1 MDKNPEIIEE
11 ILKAIDIIS
20 KSNSDTLTYDQTFIC
35 EIVDNSDAKN
45 GRYLVTDGFAKYDAF
60 SETTS
65 YAIGAQVRV
74 TVLQGDSTQ
83 TKYITGLATNSDMNQ
98 PITYLSA
105 LNTIL
110 DMQDLTRLSNFSR
123 EKEIGLVANGTK
135 ELELIWD
142 FDFKE
147 HPNLWT
153 DGLYTSLFVEA
164 SFKTNLEH
172 IKSGSYGLFLR
183 VNIKMDNGQ
192 LVNIDYTFDN
202 DEYFG
207 NPYKFFV
214 FTNQSKKFNIKDFKQ
229 IDSISLW
236 FYQRNDF
243 KTVFNEKYEP
253 VIVND
258 KQVADLFVSNIRI
271 GLGTD
276 LSDIEDNT
284 VKLTT
289 INSLG
294 YYNNEQNY
302 NKEVQIDFWWFNK
315 DDENKYVGFS
325 DGAASKKIESEEDWI
340 NQSGEDGNLFGI
352 KLDKNRINTVLTS
365 GYKEHL
371 YIEATEQEQKLESK
385 KSSNVPTDEYSLNL
399 MVNIQEAHDALIEI
413 KNLIELEYVPALDSF
428 SNFMRSTDFP
438 KNDFIINLDGLKNY
452 IDRDFIQENDSLQT
466 RQFSFLKYYKEILRY
481 IALIQSSI
489 KNEPPSLIKDI
500 DRILPQDCFN
510 LFYGNIFLQ
519 FNKWFDSKNDAE
531 KGLMD
536 ILNNIGTIFT
546 NIKGLDSNIK
556 NNFPN
561 YLKYYNDFLKK
572 VLYIEKIF
580 TDKKDIIDEKI
591 PDRVNLEVIE
601 NTKSE
606 DEITEPEDNYLFVG
620 KIQEKQHYRNNFYY
634 YKDSEGNYKIE
645 EVFDQNKD
653 YYIPLIKLKKPDSN
667 FIFYKIIIEFIE
679 IIDSKE
685 IIIDSKDY
693 DLKYYL
699 DLTNEWEKTNYS
711 ITNNLYS
718 IYWYRYEKDCEGD
731 FIGGKDWKRL
741 ENNIPISYE
750 KITSKVGEE
759 ATFEFQESEN
769 SLTLEEESWLPDE
782 DLDNI
787 DEDGST
793 YWKEKHSSNNKSSLH
808 IVLNPQKLEDK
819 FKVVLFYNHN
829 KFESNVITFENLN
842 HPNKSEIIKS
852 TIIPIK
858 HHVDSASHYAV
869 YNAASH
875 QLLNPSDGYLNRQVL
890 AELDKASSKQGHI
903 YWYFPAEKTQLTYDE
918 KQIEAGK
925 FSGKIGVRPIYTASV
940 YTNGKKFKKIEFNE
954 ESYEPNKYYLKNIN
968 GNYKLSDSSEKD
980 NSLTYYEL
988 QDNQKVLLRYDEK
1001 EGLFFDGISQN
1012 SETKEYSTNNG
1023 EQVLFKN
1030 LEALYVLQSDSTS
1043 SWYFLEVPKK
1053 DLTPNLIKEEEEKE
1067 EKIEIWAS
1075 AQTMEKIYVPG
1086 EDGNICF
1093 SKKIDLDSNNDW
1105 EKSLS
1110 FPYQIKSS
1118 YEPLNENNVIYC
1130 QFIDN
1135 NGIMYEGNIGFTFG
1149 VFGSNGTDY
1158 TVIIKP
1164 IVDKKS
1170 IFIEGGNLGLSVEV
1184 RDKNNDLVDISD
1196 INYVW
1201 DNYDEANKTIQ
1212 NNSGISSYICSEEEI
1227 GDNKKKYLRIELKDN
1242 GLIRYG
1248 ILKIFVSI
1256 EGLNHKLTA
1265 SYPIAWAAEEK
1276 YKLSG
1281 PTIVTYDSKGSLLK
1295 YDVSPYI
1302 LSSNG
1307 EQINE
1312 ANIAIK
1318 YLDSNFNIHPT
1329 GQAQDEK
1336 VEREILNYLPKIDQ
1350 NDKSLLPNPLFINN
1364 LNVYPFIEVSTDQ
1377 EVVFIQPLL
1386 IIQDQFE
1393 SDLINKWNGQF
1404 KIDENNNYILTA
1416 MVGAGIKNDDDNSFS
1431 GVLMGDVQGKT
1442 GFAESGLGL
1451 YGFHRGG
1458 QSFGF
1463 NIDGT
1468 AFIGKSG
1475 AGRIRFDGD
1484 RGLIYSASWENSFYK
1499 TDEKGNKVL
1508 IDNSKPPIRSDGTL
1522 GQGSAGMAIDLLDGH
1537 IDAYNFK
1544 LTGGTTL
1551 LLQSDPGSNEDYLF
1565 LGQSDNSYIQFTK
1578 NGDLNIKVSS
1588 FSLSSNGEIDST
1600 VIEALNPSF
1609 VTPDEFTQQTIVEK
1623 MVNGGDT
1630 IKIIDGHIFINAT
1643 RINTGVLHS
1652 SNWIETGGK
1661 INDNGEIIK
1670 SGTQGMAISL
1680 LNGHI
1685 DAYDFK
1691 LTGGNSLYLNS
1702 NPNSNSNDDYYFKI
1716 NHQDN
1721 NYLRF
1726 TKDGALQISVEG
1738 DNSYFN
1744 AKNFTLDAESPLTT
1758 FLNIN
1763 IAYWSKYQNEPTNIK
1778 ISVEAQVCLQIATGI
1793 ITFENDNYK
1802 SHFSGGWSFVLE
1814 HWKEYLKIGTAD
1826 LTEDNWKRIL
1836 TEVYDINGNGGVD
1849 SEDSRY
1855 INRMGHFLKD
1865 LSSRLLKLQ
1874 FNKESFSISR
1884 EYTYSNNTKKIE
1896 KIFEVNKDGVN
1907 LSDVQLFNMK
1917 LLSTEDTKY
1926 ADPIWNDK
1934 KIIGYNVIENSTM
1947 PKEYKIEENGRYF
1960 KIEPFQLIEEINKDD
1975 QGNPIYTVDHPYS
1988 ALIADFE
1995 GYGAF
2000 TGGNSTQVV
2009 KRRLWITPKEIISE
2023 VDGVSKGTA
2032 PHLSLDWHDL
2042 LTAAVRIIRNWGK
2055 IKDQLDNI
2063 EDVE

>member
-45 GRYLVTDGFAKYDAF
+45 GRYLVTDGSAKYDAF

-83 TKYITGLATNSDMNQ
+83 TKYITGLATSSDMNQ

-110 DMQDLTRLSNFSR
+110 DMQDLTKLSNFSR

-164 SFKTNLEH
+164 SFKTNLEY

-183 VNIKMDNGQ
+183 INIKMDDGQ

-236 FYQRNDF
+236 FYQRDDF
-243 KTVFNEKYEP
+243 KTIFGEDYNP
-253 VIVND
+253 VIVDNEEI
-258 KQVADLFVSNIRI
+258 ADLFVSNIRV

-276 LSDIEDNT
+276 LSDIKDNT

-325 DGAASKKIESEEDWI
+325 DGIASRKIESEED
-340 NQSGEDGNLFGI
+340 QFGEDGNLFGI
-352 KLDKNRINTVLTS
+352 KLDKDRPHTVLTS

-371 YIEATEQEQKLESK
+371 YLEATKEEQRLESK
-385 KSSNVPTDEYSLNL
+385 KSSNVPIDEYSLNL
-399 MVNIQEAHDALIEI
+399 MANIQEAHDALIEI
-413 KNLIELEYVPALDSF
+413 KNLINLEYVPALDSF

-452 IDRDFIQENDSLQT
+452 IDRDFIQENNSFQT

-481 IALIQSSI
+481 IAFIQSSI

-510 LFYGNIFLQ
+510 LFYGNNIFLQ
-519 FNKWFDSKNDAE
+519 FNKWFDGENNAE

-536 ILNNIGTIFT
+536 ILNSIETIFT
-546 NIKGLDSNIK
+546 NIEKLESEIK
-556 NNFPN
+556 SNFPN

-572 VLYIEKIF
+572 VLYIKDTFKI
-580 TDKKDIIDEKI
+580 KKDIINEKI
-591 PDRVNLEVIE
+591 PNEVTLEIIE
-601 NTKSE
+601 NADSQDT
-606 DEITEPEDNYLFVG
+606 YLFVG
-620 KIQEKQHYRNNFYY
+620 KIQEKEHYRNNFYY
-634 YKDSEGNYKIE
+634 YKDNDGNYKVE

-653 YYIPLIKLKKPDSN
+653 YYIPSIKLKKLDDN
-667 FIFYKIIIEFIE
+667 FTFYKIII
-679 IIDSKE
+679 DSKE
-685 IIIDSKDY
+685 Y

-699 DLTNEWEKTNYS
+699 DLTNEWEKTDYS

-718 IYWYRYEKDCEGD
+718 IYWYRYEKDYEGD
-731 FIGGKDWKRL
+731 SIGGKDWKRL
-741 ENNIPISYE
+741 DDNIPISYE

-759 ATFEFQESEN
+759 ATFEFKESEN
-769 SLTLEEESWLPDE
+769 SLTLKEESWLPDE
-782 DLDNI
+782 DLDNV

-793 YWKEKHSSNNKSSLH
+793 YWKEKHSSNNKSSLR

-858 HHVDSASHYAV
+858 HHVNSASHYAV

-890 AELDKASSKQGHI
+890 AELDKASSKKGYI
-903 YWYFPAEKTQLTYDE
+903 YWYFPADKTQLTYSE
-918 KQIEAGK
+918 EQIEAGK
-925 FSGKIGVRPIYTASV
+925 FSGKLGIRPAYTASV
-940 YTNGKKFKKIEFNE
+940 YTNGRKFEKIEFNKDKP
-954 ESYEPNKYYLKNIN
+954 YEKNKYYLKNVN
-968 GNYKLSDSSEKD
+968 GNYELSSSSEED

-988 QDNQKVLLRYDEK
+988 QNNQKVLLRYGNDK
-1001 EGLFFDGISQN
+1001 QFSDGILLDN
-1012 SETKEYSTNNG
+1012 ETKEYKTDNG
-1023 EQVLFKN
+1023 EQVLFRN
-1030 LEALYVLQSDSTS
+1030 LEAQYFLQSASTS
-1043 SWYFLEVPKK
+1043 SWYSLKVPKK
-1053 DLTPNLIKEEEEKE
+1053 DLIPDSTEEEE
-1067 EKIEIWAS
+1067 IEIWAS
-1075 AQTMEKIYVPG
+1075 AQTMEKTYVPG

-1093 SKKIDLDSNNDW
+1093 SKEINLDSNNDW
-1105 EKSLS
+1105 EKNLS

-1118 YEPLNENNVIYC
+1118 YEPLYENNIIYC
-1130 QFIDN
+1130 QFIDD

-1158 TVIIKP
+1158 TVVVKP
-1164 IVDKKS
+1164 IIDKKN

-1184 RDKNNDLVDISD
+1184 RDKNNDLVDISG

-1201 DNYDEANKTIQ
+1201 DNYGEDNETIQ
-1212 NNSGISSYICSEEEI
+1212 NNDGISSYVCSEEDAE
-1227 GDNKKKYLRIELKDN
+1227 DNKKKYLRIELKDN
-1242 GLIRYG
+1242 NLIRYG

-1256 EGLNHKLTA
+1256 GGLNHKLTA
-1265 SYPIAWAAEEK
+1265 SYPIAWVAEGG

-1281 PTIVTYDSKGSLLK
+1281 PTIITYDSKGSLLK
-1295 YDVSPYI
+1295 YDKSPYT
-1302 LSSNG
+1302 LSLNG
-1307 EQINE
+1307 TQVNNNIN
-1312 ANIAIK
+1312 ITIK
-1318 YLDSNFNIHPT
+1318 YLDSNFNIHPI
-1329 GQAQDEK
+1329 GQTMDSVEEK
-1336 VEREILNYLPKIDQ
+1336 IFNYLPKID
-1350 NDKSLLPNPLFINN
+1350 NTNNLLPNPLFINN
-1364 LNVYPFIEVSTDQ
+1364 LNAYPFIEVSIDQ

-1386 IIQDQFE
+1386 ITQDQFE

-1416 MVGAGIKNDDDNSFS
+1416 MAGAGIKNDDNSFS

-1475 AGRIRFDGD
+1475 AGRVRFDGD
-1484 RGLIYSASWENSFYK
+1484 RGLIYSASWENSFYT
-1499 TDEKGNKVL
+1499 TDEKGSKVL
-1508 IDNSKPPIRSDGTL
+1508 KDNSNPPIKSDGTL

-1544 LTGGTTL
+1544 LTGGKTL
-1551 LLQSDPGSNEDYLF
+1551 LIQSDPKPNEDYLF

-1578 NGDLNIKVSS
+1578 NGDLNITVSS
-1588 FSLSSNGEIDST
+1588 FSLSSNGKIDST

-1609 VTPDEFTQQTIVEK
+1609 VTPGEFTQQTIVDK

-1652 SNWIETGGK
+1652 SNWIKTGGS
-1661 INDNGEIIK
+1661 INDDGEIIK
-1670 SGTQGMAISL
+1670 SGTAGMAISL

-1702 NPNSNSNDDYYFKI
+1702 SPNDPKDYYFKI
-1716 NHQDN
+1716 EQNQQNQQDQS
-1721 NYLRF
+1721 YLRF
-1726 TKDGALQISVEG
+1726 TKNGALQLSLNG
-1738 DNSYFN
+1738 PDSFLF
-1744 AKNFTLDAESPLTT
+1744 AKDFELDATT
-1758 FLNIN
+1758 IIVNNTNIN
-1763 IAYWSKYQNEPTNIK
+1763 LDYWKDSAKVSSQDSQGVVKERPYQSIEFK
-1778 ISVEAQVCLQIATGI
+1778 IEASVCLKIATGSL
-1793 ITFENDNYK
+1793 NNNY
-1802 SHFSGGWSFVLE
+1802 SNAYTSGGWSFIGE
-1814 HWKEYLKIGTAD
+1814 SWRRYLKNV
-1826 LTEDNWKRIL
+1826 EDNKYTYTINLWHKLKGDNATIPKLLNGNEITSEGWEFLKLTVYNIKDINKKKVESDDSRMINRLSSNLETGNLNQLGLKFNTSGFEIYRQQEKLSVDWSANYEDCMETIFSANAYGTSGIFNSFIFRGDSLVGTSLPNETLIIEDPATGENKRINL
-1836 TEVYDINGNGGVD
+1836 QDGLVFFLLEETE
-1849 SEDSRY
+1849 
-1855 INRMGHFLKD
+1855 
-1865 LSSRLLKLQ
+1865 
-1874 FNKESFSISR
+1874 
-1884 EYTYSNNTKKIE
+1884 
-1896 KIFEVNKDGVN
+1896 
-1907 LSDVQLFNMK
+1907 
-1917 LLSTEDTKY
+1917 
-1926 ADPIWNDK
+1926 
-1934 KIIGYNVIENSTM
+1934 
-1947 PKEYKIEENGRYF
+1947 
-1960 KIEPFQLIEEINKDD
+1960 
-1975 QGNPIYTVDHPYS
+1975 
-1988 ALIADFE
+1988 
-1995 GYGAF
+1995 
-2000 TGGNSTQVV
+2000 
-2009 KRRLWITPKEIISE
+2009 
-2023 VDGVSKGTA
+2023 
-2032 PHLSLDWHDL
+2032 
-2042 LTAAVRIIRNWGK
+2042 
-2055 IKDQLDNI
+2055 
-2063 EDVE
+2063 